1 MLRFFCLIGLLFSFS
16 SCKDF
21 VVEKLELSQLQS
33 ERLSEID
40 WAVVDGL
47 PSPPGCDGLE
57 NSQAFS
63 PCVMNFLSHAL
74 SADQQLLRALRTAF
88 GDTLHLQLVVD
99 AQGVVRVGY
108 RSNQNELNAAEADY
122 LRALDS
128 LISSEPWTP
137 GIKRGVPVQVIFD
150 YALVLKD
157 AD

>member
-21 VVEKLELSQLQS
+21 VVEKLELSQLQF

-40 WAVVDGL
+40 WDVVDGL
-47 PSPPGCDGLE
+47 PSPRGCDGLE

-63 PCVMNFLSHAL
+63 QCVMNFIRRCLG
-74 SADQQLLRALRTAF
+74 ADKELLRALRTAF

-99 AQGVVRVGY
+99 AQGVAGVGY
-108 RSNQNELNAAEADY
+108 HSKQRALNHTEAGH
-122 LRALDS
+122 LSALDS

-150 YALVLKD
+150 YDLVLKD